1 MNENSKFGITIT
13 EESIHKVN
21 LIISEME
28 GKTFHNH
35 YHIIYDLCTSLKKN
49 NIIYLEIGTFAGGSA
64 SLISSHKDVEK
75 VISVD
80 IGHPI
85 DMKIPIKNV
94 NKFKNQNCVYD
105 YIKGDSNNEQIINLV
120 YDNHKS
126 VDILFIDG
134 DHTYKSVI
142 QDFNNYKN
150 IVNQNGYIVFDDYL
164 DPIHSPDVFH
174 AVNDIVKSLSTKEYQ
189 VIGSLKY
196 DLISKTNSPNQPS
209 SNEYI
214 IKKLI

>member
-94 NKFKNQNCVYD
+94 NK
-105 YIKGDSNNEQIINLV
+105 
-120 YDNHKS
+120 
-126 VDILFIDG
+126 
-134 DHTYKSVI
+134 
-142 QDFNNYKN
+142 
-150 IVNQNGYIVFDDYL
+150 
-164 DPIHSPDVFH
+164 
-174 AVNDIVKSLSTKEYQ
+174 
-189 VIGSLKY
+189 
-196 DLISKTNSPNQPS
+196 
-209 SNEYI
+209 
-214 IKKLI
+214 